1 MKLYRFGEGTARQVT
16 RDGSLFSIQPFV
28 RSGGRF
34 QAALVTLGENGVIK
48 YHQAA
53 VPQLLIVLSGS
64 GTVCNEEKRYL
75 PVREGSA
82 VFWGREEWHE
92 TRTEKGMTA
101 LVIEGEGL
109 EERDIHLEPS

>member
-1 MKLYRFGEGTARQVT
+1 MKRFRIDAGTQVT
-16 RDGSLFSIQPFV
+16 HNGSDFTIQPFV
-28 RSGGRF
+28 RSEGRF
-34 QAALVTLGENGVIK
+34 QTALMTLGKNGIIR
-48 YHQAA
+48 YHQAD

-64 GTVCNEEKRYL
+64 GTVCNEAKRYL

-82 VFWGREEWHE
+82 VFWEQGEWHE

-109 EERDIHLEPS
+109 EESDILLEPS